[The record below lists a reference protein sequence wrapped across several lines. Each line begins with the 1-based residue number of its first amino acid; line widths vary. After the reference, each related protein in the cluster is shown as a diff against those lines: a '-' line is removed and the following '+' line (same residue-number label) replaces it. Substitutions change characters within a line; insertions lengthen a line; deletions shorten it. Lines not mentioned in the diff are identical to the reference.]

1 MLELGMNLRYLLDH
15 QILPLRG
22 RHSAES
28 AGVLPPGVAGEED
41 AWLVRN
47 RRIARLAL
55 ADWTIGGVL
64 QYSKPIPN
72 SQLVNTSV
80 LANVLNGQ

>member
-1 MLELGMNLRYLLDH
+1 M
-15 QILPLRG
+15 Q
-22 RHSAES
+22 
-28 AGVLPPGVAGEED
+28 
-41 AWLVRN
+41 
-47 RRIARLAL
+47 
-55 ADWTIGGVL
+55 TIYIKLGGVL